1 MSNPDQ
7 KPLRALLVTGGAGY
21 IGSHTTRMLVEQN
34 VAEKVV
40 VLDDLSEGYR
50 QALVSPNVELV
61 EGNVAEADV
70 VRSIFEQY
78 PIDAVIHFAAFIQ
91 VGESVK
97 DPLKYYRNNT
107 AAPLTLLE
115 AMQEAGCR
123 KFILSSTAAVYG
135 EPKGM
140 PIDETHPKD
149 PINPY
154 GASKSFLE
162 DILAHC
168 DTAFDLKSVCLRY
181 FNASGSSEDGVIGEA
196 HQPETHLIPRI
207 LMAIS
212 GETDSFSVF
221 GTDYDTSDGTCV
233 RDFIHVLDL
242 ARAHLKALSY
252 LVGGGDSLRCNLGTG
267 TGFSVKEMIDAA
279 EKVTGKKVPVKYGE
293 RREGDPPILVAN
305 PELAERV
312 LGWKAKHTDVH
323 DLVESAWKWFG
334 ADHRGKYR

>member
-1 MSNPDQ
+1 
-7 KPLRALLVTGGAGY
+7 
-21 IGSHTTRMLVEQN
+21 MLAEQN
-34 VAEKVV
+34 VAEQVV
-40 VLDDLSEGYR
+40 VLDDFSEGYR
-50 QALVSPNVELV
+50 QALVSPAVKLI
-61 EGNVAEADV
+61 EGNVSDAEV
-70 VRSIFEQY
+70 VRSIFQQHA
-78 PIDAVIHFAAFIQ
+78 IDAVIHFAAFIQ

-115 AMQEAGCR
+115 AMQDSQCR

-135 EPKGM
+135 EPEGM
-140 PIDETHPKD
+140 PIDESHAKA

-162 DILAHC
+162 DILADC
-168 DTAFDLKSVCLRY
+168 DTAFGLKSVCLRY
-181 FNASGSSEDGVIGEA
+181 FNASGSAEDGLIGEA

-221 GTDYDTSDGTCV
+221 GTDYETPDGTCV

-242 ARAHLKALSY
+242 ARAHIKALDY

-267 TGFSVKEMIDAA
+267 TGFSVKQMIEAA
-279 EKVTGKKVPVKYGE
+279 EKVTGKTVPVKYGE

-312 LGWKAKHTDVH
+312 LGWKAKHTDVEE
-323 DLVESAWKWFG
+323 LLESAWKWFG
-334 ADHRGKYR
+334 AEHRGKYS